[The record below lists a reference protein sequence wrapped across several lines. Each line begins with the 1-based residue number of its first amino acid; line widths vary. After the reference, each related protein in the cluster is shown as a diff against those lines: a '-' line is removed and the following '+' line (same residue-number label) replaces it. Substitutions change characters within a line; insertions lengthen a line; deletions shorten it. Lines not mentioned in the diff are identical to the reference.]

1 MMVTKSD
8 NLVTWFPAPP
18 ETDEIPV
25 VMPSPFANTPHPL
38 AEQACR
44 MLMQDLGT
52 QKFAL
57 RDFSNHGKMFGVLV
71 VRDKAGRIGY
81 LSGFSG
87 MINGLWQL
95 PGFVPQLFELA
106 EHESYLYAGNDQLA
120 ALTEQIDRLQCCEK
134 RSKLMQEISSLQQ
147 QRDLALAAL
156 KQRHRE
162 AKALRKQQ
170 RLELLAMGDADAQ
183 QRQMRALALASQH
196 HKREFTNA
204 SLQWQEKLQL
214 LQQQLDEIDQQISD
228 TRFQRS
234 EKSRQLHNVL
244 FATYRLHNFAGE
256 TQPITAF
263 FDGLPPAGSGDCAGP
278 KLVHYARKQRL
289 QPIALGEFWWGASPS
304 TGIRHHG
311 HFYPA
316 CRGKC
321 RKILPFMLHG
331 LAVEPEP
338 DFAEQIDACEPRIV
352 YEDESLLVVNKPSG
366 LMSAPGKLVQDS
378 VYTRLLQRY
387 PNNPELRL
395 VHRLDMAT
403 SGLLLVAKNLLANK
417 FLQRQFI
424 QRSVEKRYEAILSRK
439 LPPDQLEGEINLPLI
454 VDLDDTPRQMV
465 SHEHGKPA
473 KTRWQVLGYEGETT
487 RVWFYPLT
495 GRTHQLRI
503 HASHQDGL
511 NAAIV
516 GDALYGRSGDRLKL
530 HAQRLC
536 FNHPVTRERLEFEVP
551 SPF

>member
-1 MMVTKSD
+1 MMSTKSD
-8 NLVTWFPAPP
+8 ELVTWFPTPP
-18 ETDEIPV
+18 QSDDIPA
-25 VMPSPFANTPHPL
+25 VMPSPFANLPHPL

-44 MLMQDLGT
+44 MLMQDLGM
-52 QKFAL
+52 QKFTL
-57 RDFSNHGKMFGVLV
+57 RDFSHHGKMFGVLV
-71 VRDKAGRIGY
+71 VRNKDGRIGY

-106 EHESYLYAGNDQLA
+106 EHESYLSAGNDQLA
-120 ALTEQIDRLQCCEK
+120 ALTEQIDQLESCEQ
-134 RSKLMQEISSLQQ
+134 RSNLRQDIATLQQ

-162 AKALRKQQ
+162 AKAARKQQ
-170 RLELLAMGDADAQ
+170 RLDLLAECDADAQ

-204 SLQWQEKLQL
+204 SLAWQEKLQL
-214 LQQQLDEIDQQISD
+214 VQLQLDEIDQQISE

-234 EKSRQLHNVL
+234 EKSRQLHNIL
-244 FATYRLHNFAGE
+244 FATYQLSNFAGE
-256 TQPITAF
+256 TQPITDF

-278 KLVHYARKQRL
+278 KLVHYARKHHL

-304 TGIRHHG
+304 TGIRHHA

-321 RKILPFMLHG
+321 RKILPFMLRG
-331 LAVEPEP
+331 LAVEAEP
-338 DFAEQIDACEPRIV
+338 DFAEQIDASEPKIV

-424 QRSVEKRYEAILSRK
+424 QRSVEKRYEAILSGK

-465 SHEHGKPA
+465 SLEYGKA
-473 KTRWQVLGYEGETT
+473 ATTRWQVLGYEGETT

-503 HASHQDGL
+503 HASHKDGL

-516 GDALYGRSGDRLKL
+516 GDALYGRSGDRLML

-536 FNHPVTRERLEFEVP
+536 FNHPVTRQPMAFEAPVP
-551 SPF
+551 F